1 MQARHFFSR
10 TAMETIDLN
19 KLTQR
24 ELLIMTHN
32 KVNQL
37 SERFDTIEASQ
48 ADMRVSHA
56 VLETKVKGW
65 GGIAGAVSG
74 AVVAV
79 ITLSLIHI

>member
-1 MQARHFFSR
+1 MQARHLFSR

-32 KVNQL
+32 KVKQL

-65 GGIAGAVSG
+65 GGMWGAISG
-74 AVVAV
+74 GIIAVV
-79 ITLSLIHI
+79 TSMLK